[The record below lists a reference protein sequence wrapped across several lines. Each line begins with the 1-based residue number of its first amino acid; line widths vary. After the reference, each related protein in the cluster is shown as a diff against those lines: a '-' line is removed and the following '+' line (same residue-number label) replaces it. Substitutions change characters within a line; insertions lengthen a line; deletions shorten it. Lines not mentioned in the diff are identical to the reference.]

1 MESIISDQL
10 VSMDSFVTG
19 TSLTKSY
26 GPTVAVQ
33 IVSFTLRPGKIT
45 ALLGGNGAGKSTIM
59 RLISGAA
66 RPDSGQLVVGSQEID
81 FNAYTPWEAKKLGI
95 RVVHQELSLCGNL
108 SVTENFFLELGESF
122 GRFDWRKKT
131 AEAARR
137 SLELVFPD
145 NRIRPSHTIASL
157 SLAGRQMVE
166 IARAAAASDLRLL
179 ILDEPTSSL
188 DGQRADQLLAYLK
201 KRASEGL
208 AVVFVGHRL
217 DEILD
222 LAEDFLILSDGHLVW
237 SGDRSEIDRDRLIS
251 LLSFRRTVGTSPRS
265 PAEGSETSS
274 LKTESRISGSPF
286 VPGPVEVEKRE
297 PVATVSI
304 GPGWHHPSFPGPS
317 NLFPGEIVG
326 LAGLEGSGQQPLLAE
341 IYSGGRNRD
350 LSRNAPVAY
359 VTGDRQK
366 EGVFPLWSTR
376 QNITI
381 SRLVR
386 QNALERVSIVAE
398 RSWVDR
404 WKNALNL
411 SESALDKPVLEL
423 SGGNQQKALLARAL
437 VDTAGIILLNDPTRG
452 VDVGVKQE
460 FYRILRTVAEAGKLV
475 IWYSSEDPEFSECS
489 RVLVFVRGKI
499 AAAIPGTEVNREK
512 LVAASFATHTD
523 GLDTKKADRTGAI
536 AFARRTAGQPWS
548 IPGWLIPLAALVIVF
563 AAIAS
568 FNPRAFSPFGLGLLL
583 GTAVPLVL
591 IALGQMFVVGRS
603 EIDLSIGAFAGL
615 TNVISATLLVDQP
628 LMGVVTLLLSL
639 CGYAVL
645 GWIIHVRKIPA
656 IVATLGAAFVWTGI
670 GYIIQPTP
678 GGSAPDWL
686 GSIFNLNVPVIPLP
700 IWLLLI
706 ASGAALLINR
716 SRFGVVQRGFGNNE
730 RAMTELG
737 WPALRSHVRTYLLN
751 GAFGLVAGICLTAI
765 NTASDI
771 NAAAS
776 YTLLSIAA
784 VVMGGCELVGGRIEP
799 LGVALAAV
807 TLSLLGTLLA
817 FLRLSSDNIAAVQ
830 GAILLGIVFLR
841 TTWKKKT

>member
-1 MESIISDQL
+1 MITDDQL

-19 TSLTKSY
+19 TGLTKSY
-26 GPTVAVQ
+26 GPTIAVEK
-33 IVSFTLRPGKIT
+33 VSFTLRPGKIT

-66 RPDSGQLVVGSQEID
+66 RPDCGQLTVGSQDIN

-108 SVTENFFLELGESF
+108 SVTENFFLELGEPF

-145 NRIRPSHTIASL
+145 NRIRPSNPIASL

-166 IARAAAASDLRLL
+166 IARAAAAPDLKLL

-188 DGQRADQLLAYLK
+188 DGRRAGELLAYLK

-208 AVVFVGHRL
+208 AIVFVGHRL

-222 LAEDFLILSDGHLVW
+222 LAEDFLILSDGHQVW

-251 LLSFRRTVGTSPRS
+251 LLSSVGTTSRS
-265 PAEGSETSS
+265 SEGSSETSNIEA
-274 LKTESRISGSPF
+274 ESRTSRSSSLRSQTNEREL
-286 VPGPVEVEKRE
+286 VP
-297 PVATVSI
+297 TVSI
-304 GPGWHHPSFPGPS
+304 GPAWHHPAFPGPS
-317 NLFPGEIVG
+317 NLFPGEIIG
-326 LAGLEGSGQQPLLAE
+326 LAGLEGSGQQPLLGE
-341 IYSGGRNRD
+341 IYRGGRNRD
-350 LSRNAPVAY
+350 LSRTAPVAY

-386 QNALERVSIVAE
+386 QNALGRVSIVAE
-398 RSWVDR
+398 RSWVDQ
-404 WKNALNL
+404 WKKALNL
-411 SESALDKPVLEL
+411 SEPALDKPVLEL

-437 VDTAGIILLNDPTRG
+437 VDTAGVILLNDPTRG

-475 IWYSSEDPEFSECS
+475 IWYSSEDSEFSECS

-499 AAAIPGTEVNREK
+499 AATIPGTEVSREK
-512 LVAASFATHTD
+512 LVAASFATHA
-523 GLDTKKADRTGAI
+523 DTPDLKMADRRGGSALSV
-536 AFARRTAGQPWS
+536 RPGSAGRQGRS
-548 IPGWLIPLAALVIVF
+548 LPGWSIPLAALVIVF

-568 FNPRAFSPFGLGLLL
+568 FNPRAFSPFGLSLLL

-628 LMGVVTLLLSL
+628 VLGVVTLLLSL
-639 CGYAVL
+639 CGYGIL
-645 GWIIHVRKIPA
+645 GWIIHVRRIPA

-686 GSIFNLNVPVIPLP
+686 GRIFNLNVPFIPLP
-700 IWLLLI
+700 IWLLLV
-706 ASGAALLINR
+706 AGGVAFLINR

-737 WPALRSHVRTYLLN
+737 WPALRSHVRTYVLS
-751 GAFGLVAGICLTAI
+751 GAFALAAGICLTAT

-799 LGVALAAV
+799 LGVVLAAV

>member
-1 MESIISDQL
+1 
-10 VSMDSFVTG
+10 MDSFVTG
-19 TSLTKSY
+19 TGLTKSY

-33 IVSFTLRPGKIT
+33 NVSFTLRPGKIT

-66 RPDSGQLVVGSQEID
+66 RPDCGQLTVGSQDIS
-81 FNAYTPWEAKKLGI
+81 FNAYTPWEAKKLGV

-108 SVTENFFLELGESF
+108 SVTENFFLELGEPF

-131 AEAARR
+131 AEAAKR
-137 SLELVFPD
+137 SLELVFPG
-145 NRIRPSHTIASL
+145 NRIRPSNPIASL

-166 IARAAAASDLRLL
+166 IARAAAAPDLKLL

-188 DGQRADQLLAYLK
+188 DGRRSDELLAYLK

-237 SGDRSEIDRDRLIS
+237 SGHRGEIDRDRLIS
-251 LLSFRRTVGTSPRS
+251 LLSFRRTAGMSSRSSEGTPETPSARTESQVSRS
-265 PAEGSETSS
+265 SS
-274 LKTESRISGSPF
+274 LLVQTDEREL
-286 VPGPVEVEKRE
+286 VP
-297 PVATVSI
+297 TVTI
-304 GPGWHHPSFPGPS
+304 GPAWHHPSFPGPS

-326 LAGLEGSGQQPLLAE
+326 LAGLEGSGQQPLLAA
-341 IYSGGRNRD
+341 IYRGGRNRD
-350 LSRNAPVAY
+350 LRRDAPVAY

-398 RSWVDR
+398 RSWVDQ
-404 WKNALNL
+404 WKKALNL
-411 SESALDKPVLEL
+411 SEPALDKPVLEL
-423 SGGNQQKALLARAL
+423 SGGNQQRALLARAL
-437 VDTAGIILLNDPTRG
+437 VDTAGVILLNDPTRG

-460 FYRILRTVAEAGKLV
+460 FYRILRTVAEAGKLI
-475 IWYSSEDPEFSECS
+475 IWYSSEDSEFSECS

-499 AAAIPGTEVNREK
+499 AATIPGTEVNREK
-512 LVAASFATHTD
+512 LVAASFARQADNQD
-523 GLDTKKADRTGAI
+523 GKRVDRRGAS
-536 AFARRTAGQPWS
+536 AFSRRHGTTARQAWS
-548 IPGWLIPLAALVIVF
+548 LPGWSIPLAALVIVF

-628 LMGVVTLLLSL
+628 LLGVVTLLLSL
-639 CGYAVL
+639 CGYGIL
-645 GWIIHVRKIPA
+645 GWIIHVRRIPA

-686 GSIFNLNVPVIPLP
+686 GRIFNTNIPIVPLP
-700 IWLLLI
+700 IWLLLV
-706 ASGAALLINR
+706 AGGVAFLTNR

-730 RAMTELG
+730 RAMKELG
-737 WPALRSHVRTYLLN
+737 WPALRSHVLTYMLN
-751 GAFGLVAGICLTAI
+751 GAFALGAGICLTGI

-799 LGVALAAV
+799 LGVVLAAI

-830 GAILLGIVFLR
+830 GVILLGIVFLR

>member
-1 MESIISDQL
+1 MVTPDQL
-10 VSMDSFVTG
+10 VSMDAFVTG
-19 TSLTKSY
+19 SGLTKSY

-33 IVSFTLRPGKIT
+33 NVSFTLRPGKIT

-59 RLISGAA
+59 RLISGAT
-66 RPDSGQLVVGSQEID
+66 RPDGGQLTVGSQGIN
-81 FNAYTPWEAKKLGI
+81 FNAYTPREAKKLGV
-95 RVVHQELSLCGNL
+95 RVVHQELSLCSNL
-108 SVTENFFLELGESF
+108 SVTENFFLELDQPF
-122 GRFDWRKKT
+122 GHFDWRKKI
-131 AEAARR
+131 AEAAKR
-137 SLELVFPD
+137 SLELVFPG
-145 NRIRPSHTIASL
+145 NRIRPSNTIASL

-166 IARAAAASDLRLL
+166 IARAAAAPDLKLL

-188 DGQRADQLLAYLK
+188 DGRRADELLVYLR

-217 DEILD
+217 DEILE

-251 LLSFRRTVGTSPRS
+251 LLSFRRPVGTSSRPPDGTSGNSSPETDREAELRMSRS
-265 PAEGSETSS
+265 SS
-274 LKTESRISGSPF
+274 LPIPTDEQGSIPI
-286 VPGPVEVEKRE
+286 V
-297 PVATVSI
+297 TI
-304 GPGWHHPSFPGPS
+304 GPNWHQPSFPGPS
-317 NLFPGEIVG
+317 KLFPGEIVG

-341 IYSGGRNRD
+341 IYRGGRNRD
-350 LSRNAPVAY
+350 LCRNAPVAY

-386 QNALERVSIVAE
+386 QNALDRVSIVAE
-398 RSWVDR
+398 RSWVDQ
-404 WKNALNL
+404 WKKALNL
-411 SESALDKPVLEL
+411 AEPALDKPVLEL

-437 VDTAGIILLNDPTRG
+437 VDTAGVILLNDPTRG

-475 IWYSSEDPEFSECS
+475 IWYSSEDSEFSECS
-489 RVLVFVRGKI
+489 RVLVFIRGKI
-499 AAAIPGTEVNREK
+499 AAAIPGTEINREK
-512 LVAASFATHTD
+512 LVAASFATHAD
-523 GLDTKKADRTGAI
+523 SQDVKRADRRGGPW
-536 AFARRTAGQPWS
+536 AF
-548 IPGWLIPLAALVIVF
+548 PGWSIPLAALVIVF

-583 GTAVPLVL
+583 GTALPLVL

-615 TNVISATLLVDQP
+615 TNVISATLLVKQP
-628 LMGVVTLLLSL
+628 LLGVITLLLSL
-639 CGYAVL
+639 CGYGIL
-645 GWIIHVRKIPA
+645 GWIIHVRRIPA

-670 GYIIQPTP
+670 GYIIQATP

-686 GSIFNLNVPVIPLP
+686 ASTFNLNVPIVPLP
-700 IWLLLI
+700 IWLLLV
-706 ASGAALLINR
+706 AGGAAFLINR

-737 WPALRSHVRTYLLN
+737 WPALRSHVRTYVLN
-751 GAFGLVAGICLTAI
+751 GAFGLAAGICLTAV

-799 LGVALAAV
+799 LGVVLAAI